1 MRKSW
6 LWGNAVTLATLVM
19 AVTAIVALIYTH
31 LQIAESRRA
40 PAGGQRQRTVARNSE
55 AWLCI
60 DKRLLIA
67 TKRVHQLGSYF
78 LRERIRT
85 RRPLSGLQL
94 SSFRR
99 KLQVSAD
106 ADEAFQ
112 RMLERMDERDKAER
126 VARGETVG
134 E

>member
-1 MRKSW
+1 
-6 LWGNAVTLATLVM
+6 M

-99 KLQVSAD
+99 SFRSRRQRTLMKPFKGCWSGWMRGIRPRGLL
-106 ADEAFQ
+106 EA
-112 RMLERMDERDKAER
+112 KP
-126 VARGETVG
+126 
-134 E
+134 